1 MKKLTTLMAS
11 MLLFTAFASSQ
22 VLEDFEHIPMNW
34 FSLGEN
40 GFVQVVANPDPEGN
54 TGHYVGEFTRGQGDP
69 WGGFWSPL
77 PEPLDMDQYS
87 YIFVDVWKPRISP
100 VVFKLEQGPDPDI
113 ELPSVDPQ
121 TTTEEWETLVFD
133 FSEAE
138 GQWNVLTFFPDFIDP
153 VDLDGDIMIYFDN
166 IILSDNP
173 VPGEG
178 NELVVENFNFIHMN
192 PMLGN
197 EDDNSHF
204 TIIPNPDQGS
214 ANPSNYV
221 VRFHRSQHG
230 VPWGGFWAPLP
241 EPVDMSEHKYVYVD
255 VWKPRISPI
264 RFKVEGGPGGTFEHE
279 SIDPQTKV
287 GEWETMVFHFPDA
300 DGEYPIIAFMPD
312 FEDPLELD
320 EDIVIFFDNIRVG
333 DAPDDDDNGED
344 PDFAGIDFMWCDFEG
359 EFTNVEG
366 FRETVNSHTI
376 ATDLPEGGIDGSAA
390 IKLEY
395 TVSDENTFTGYR
407 MWAFPCCVDVSSY
420 NYLVINVK
428 ADEAIE
434 NVMALLRDDVEVN
447 GRSTHLFD
455 IGTEWHQVFLPLEE
469 FEVQSGFDDEADL
482 TILHLVQI
490 QFNYEE
496 VSLNTGTVY
505 IDAVGFT
512 HDMDVSV
519 SDFVFSA
526 NQINVFPNPAT
537 QRVHVTASV
546 GAVVSLF
553 DVTGRLVSQ
562 KTASSETVTINLQG
576 LSEGMYIIR
585 VNQNGQTSSRKLMVY

>member
-100 VVFKLEQGPDPDI
+100 VVIKLEQGPDPDI

-133 FSEAE
+133 FSEVE

-153 VDLDGDIMIYFDN
+153 VDLDEDIMIYFDN

-178 NELVVENFNFIHMN
+178 NELVVESFNFIHMN
-192 PMLGN
+192 PMLGGE
-197 EDDNSHF
+197 EDDSHF
-204 TIIPNPDQGS
+204 TIIPNPDQGN

-300 DGEYPIIAFMPD
+300 DGEYPIIAFLPD

-333 DAPDDDDNGED
+333 DAPGDDDDNGNGLA
-344 PDFAGIDFMWCDFEG
+344 DFDFIWCDFED
-359 EFTNVEG
+359 EFTNVGG
-366 FRETVNSHTI
+366 FREVINAATT
-376 ATDLPEGGIDGSAA
+376 ATDIDGGGFDGGTA
-390 IKLEY
+390 LELQY
-395 TVSDENTFTGYR
+395 DLSGDATFTGYQ
-407 MWAFPCCVDVSSY
+407 MWSFPDKIDVSEY
-420 NYLVINVK
+420 NFFAIRIK
-428 ADEAIE
+428 AEQSIE
-434 NVMALLRDDVEVN
+434 NATIVLRDDVEVN
-447 GRSTHLFD
+447 GRSFHTFD
-455 IGTEWHQVFLPLEE
+455 IGTEWHNVFLPLDD
-469 FEVQSGFDDEADL
+469 FELLEGFDNEADL
-482 TILHLVQI
+482 TIMHLI
-490 QFNYEE
+490 QVAFEE
-496 VSLNTGTVY
+496 GVVSEAQGTVH
-505 IDAVGFT
+505 IDLVGFT

-546 GAVVSLF
+546 GAIVSLF

-562 KTASSETVTINLQG
+562 KSASSETVTINLQG